1 MIYNR
6 TCNQTSSEAYQLC
19 FWFWHSMITLDTGSW
34 HRHLIMT
41 PDNDI
46 RHWQLTKAVDNDIWH
61 WQLTRTFGTGS
72 WQWHLTRKEVS
83 KASTMTW
90 WYFTV
95 SSLMLLMNHLKQRA
109 PIQKSLG
116 FEQFRQ
122 CHCLQKKLTFL
133 ISCFWTFSW
142 SYGRFNICY
151 L

>member
-6 TCNQTSSEAYQLC
+6 TCNKTSSEAYQLC

-34 HRHLIMT
+34 HRQLIMT

-95 SSLMLLMNHLKQRA
+95 SSLMLLMNHLKQRV
-109 PIQKSLG
+109 PNTEKPWLWTVSPVSMSSKDKLS
-116 FEQFRQ
+116 RQ
-122 CHCLQKKLTFL
+122 LFL
-133 ISCFWTFSW
+133 NF
-142 SYGRFNICY
+142 
-151 L
+151 